1 MSVSASHRIMKI
13 RELLLNE
20 TDELHEMSVE
30 ELVEKLKLSFGE
42 EYEVDKR
49 ALKRD
54 ISALNDTGFEVIENT
69 GGKGKKLYSHQDRI
83 FETYQL
89 RLLVDAVLS
98 AKFVTE
104 EETDR
109 IIGKLKLLTSRHI
122 AKSLPSPLIY
132 SQPSS
137 VDYKQ
142 IKFNIDKI
150 HTAISESK
158 HLKYR
163 YGTYNASKEFTLHRD
178 GGWYD
183 VQPYALIWNNDFY
196 YLIGKFMKTG
206 EMRHYRVDRMRD
218 VAVEEGRRFKKE
230 PFDLTAYVGKSFQM
244 FSGEEDWIKIRFSNI
259 LINPVLDRFGMEAD
273 IRPADEDHFILST
286 KASVSDGLIGWI
298 LNWGSKAKVISPQSL
313 VQQIKEETEKLQ
325 ELYAG
330 ED

>member
-1 MSVSASHRIMKI
+1 MEL
-13 RELLLNE
+13 REILLNE
-20 TDELHEMSVE
+20 TDELHELSVE
-30 ELVEKLKLSFGE
+30 DLIGKLKLVFGE
-42 EYEVDKR
+42 EFEVDKR
-49 ALKRD
+49 AIKRD
-54 ISALNDTGFEVIENT
+54 INALNDTGFEVMENT
-69 GGKGKKLYSHQDRI
+69 GEKGKKLYSHQDPI

-98 AKFVTE
+98 AKFITE
-104 EETDR
+104 DETDR
-109 IIGKLKLLTSRHI
+109 IISKLKLLTSRHI

-150 HTAISESK
+150 HTAISDSK
-158 HLKYR
+158 HLRYQ
-163 YGTYNASKEFTLHRD
+163 YGTYNARKEFTLHRD

-218 VAVEEGRRFKKE
+218 VKVKEEQRFKKE
-230 PFDLTAYVGKSFQM
+230 LFDITAYVGKSFQM

-259 LINPVLDRFGMEAD
+259 LINPVLDRFGMGAD
-273 IRPADEDHFILST
+273 IRPADEDHFILSA

-298 LNWGSKAKVISPQSL
+298 LNWGSKAKVISPPSL
-313 VQQIKEETEKLQ
+313 VQKMTEETKKLHC
-325 ELYAG
+325 LYSG
-330 ED
+330 EE